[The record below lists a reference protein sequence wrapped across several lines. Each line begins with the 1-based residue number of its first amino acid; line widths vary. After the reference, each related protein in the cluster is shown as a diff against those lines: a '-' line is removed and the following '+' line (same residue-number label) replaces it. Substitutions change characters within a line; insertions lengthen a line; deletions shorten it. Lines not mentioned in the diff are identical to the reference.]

1 MVVSKLDW
9 NVAASA
15 NGTMSYTKV
24 VNIKDTRMVNIVGAA
39 SPLLS
44 RLFLILVVAFAA
56 SMFQQRTFDFAAFQ
70 SLENAYWMMQW

>member
-44 RLFLILVVAFAA
+44 RLFLILVVAF
-56 SMFQQRTFDFAAFQ
+56 RGVYVPTKN
-70 SLENAYWMMQW
+70 L